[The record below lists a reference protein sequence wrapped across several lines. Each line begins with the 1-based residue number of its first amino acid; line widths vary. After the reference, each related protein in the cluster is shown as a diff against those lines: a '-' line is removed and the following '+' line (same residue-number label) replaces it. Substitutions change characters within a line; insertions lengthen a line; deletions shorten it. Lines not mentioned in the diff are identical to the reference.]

1 MCISGSKKCSF
12 FGKFGMLCFLE
23 TTILRLPFLP
33 NYQRYQMFVAI
44 LATTLPIFCGTFP
57 NRINEANYYK
67 KLHFTILEKKLLQRQ
82 NVIAFH
88 RQKAPICLC
97 FYLQSTVIPCT
108 CPIGYKILWDYMSY
122 GTINKV
128 NKCKSL
134 IATNQITLLFT
145 Y

>member
-33 NYQRYQMFVAI
+33 NYRQYQMFVAI

-67 KLHFTILEKKLLQRQ
+67 KLHFTILEKKTTSKTERNCISQAKGTNLFMFLSSKYCDTLYLSHRIQ
-82 NVIAFH
+82 NIMGLH
-88 RQKAPICLC
+88 ELR
-97 FYLQSTVIPCT
+97 
-108 CPIGYKILWDYMSY
+108 DH
-122 GTINKV
+122 
-128 NKCKSL
+128 
-134 IATNQITLLFT
+134 
-145 Y
+145 

>member
-33 NYQRYQMFVAI
+33 NYRRYQMFVAI
-44 LATTLPIFCGTFP
+44 LATTLPIFFGTFP

-88 RQKAPICLC
+88 RQKAPIRLC
-97 FYLQSTVIPCT
+97 FYLQIMIPCT
-108 CPIGYKILWDYMSY
+108 CPIGYKIWDYMSY
-122 GTINKV
+122 GTINEV
-128 NKCKSL
+128 NKCKLL

-145 Y
+145 S